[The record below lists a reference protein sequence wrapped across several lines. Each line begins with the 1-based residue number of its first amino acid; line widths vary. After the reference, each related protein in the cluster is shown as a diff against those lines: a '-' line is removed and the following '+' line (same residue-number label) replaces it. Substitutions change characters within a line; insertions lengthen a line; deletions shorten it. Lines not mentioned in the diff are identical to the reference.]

1 MLSTDVAN
9 ENDEELLLLSRT
21 DNDAFAHFYERHV
34 EQVLR
39 FFAHRTREPE
49 VAADLMAETFAAAFG
64 AVGRYKPGTEPPAA
78 WLFAIARRKLIDAQ
92 RRGQVAHRARARL
105 SLEPLVLDDADLAR
119 VEELA
124 GSEDFGL
131 DALLETLPEAERAAV
146 LARVVHERPYDEI
159 AIDLRCSPMV
169 VRQRVSRG
177 LRRLRVLLERRSS

>member
-1 MLSTDVAN
+1 
-9 ENDEELLLLSRT
+9 
-21 DNDAFAHFYERHV
+21 
-34 EQVLR
+34 
-39 FFAHRTREPE
+39 
-49 VAADLMAETFAAAFG
+49 
-64 AVGRYKPGTEPPAA
+64 
-78 WLFAIARRKLIDAQ
+78 
-92 RRGQVAHRARARL
+92 L

-131 DALLETLPEAERAAV
+131 DALLETLPETERAAV